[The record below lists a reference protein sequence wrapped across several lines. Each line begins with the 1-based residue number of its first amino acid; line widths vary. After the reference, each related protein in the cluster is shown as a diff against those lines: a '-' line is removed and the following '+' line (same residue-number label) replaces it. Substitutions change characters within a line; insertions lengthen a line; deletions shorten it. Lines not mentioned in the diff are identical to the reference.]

1 MGLSLQ
7 KRRRAS
13 NGLAAWIYTRKHSR
27 ELYRGEAVRL
37 SGGGAVDSATNA
49 ARGIVFV
56 NTWAAV
62 TAKSGMRDLAKTAQK
77 LRLKNLVVKNKIDAL
92 IDDEQR

>member
-1 MGLSLQ
+1 MGWLLGYTLGSIA
-7 KRRRAS
+7 AS
-13 NGLAAWIYTRKHSR
+13 YIV
-27 ELYRGEAVRL
+27 VRL
-37 SGGGAVDSATNA
+37 FDFLVGGAVDSATNA
-49 ARGIVFV
+49 ARVIVFV

>member
-1 MGLSLQ
+1 MGWLLGYTLGSIAVSFVVV
-7 KRRRAS
+7 RAFDF
-13 NGLAAWIYTRKHSR
+13 L
-27 ELYRGEAVRL
+27 V
-37 SGGGAVDSATNA
+37 GGAVDSATSA

-62 TAKSGMRDLAKTAQK
+62 TTKSAMRDVTKTAQK

-92 IDDEQR
+92 VEDDQQ

>member
-1 MGLSLQ
+1 MGWLLGYTLGSIA
-7 KRRRAS
+7 AS
-13 NGLAAWIYTRKHSR
+13 YIG
-27 ELYRGEAVRL
+27 VRL
-37 SGGGAVDSATNA
+37 VDFLVGGAVDAATNA

>member
-1 MGLSLQ
+1 MGWLLGYTLGSIAASFVVV
-7 KRRRAS
+7 RAFDF
-13 NGLAAWIYTRKHSR
+13 L
-27 ELYRGEAVRL
+27 V
-37 SGGGAVDSATNA
+37 GGAVDSATSA

-62 TAKSGMRDLAKTAQK
+62 TTKSAMRDVSKTAQK

-92 IDDEQR
+92 AEDEQQ